1 MMTNL
6 SRHVLTVCLF
16 ISLGFAFFATAG
28 ESPESAQALVEKVVA
43 FDQANGLRAT
53 IDELNKPDGPF
64 VEGSLYAF
72 AYDMTGTMI
81 AHPKN
86 PNLVGKN
93 LIEVPD
99 AEGKFFRKEI
109 VETAK
114 AKGEGW
120 VNYLYKNPTTGQLE
134 PKTTY
139 LKRLDDIIVC
149 AGTYRK

>member
-1 MMTNL
+1 MQTNGLRHALVFFL
-6 SRHVLTVCLF
+6 SAALALSFSARADD
-16 ISLGFAFFATAG
+16 GPDA
-28 ESPESAQALVEKVVA
+28 AQALVAKVAA
-43 FDQANGLRAT
+43 FYQAHGKPAT
-53 IDELNKPDGPF
+53 IEALNQADGPF
-64 VEGSLYAF
+64 VQGSLYAF
-72 AYDMTGTMI
+72 AYDLTGTMI

-86 PNLVGKN
+86 PKLVGKN

-114 AKGEGW
+114 TKGEGW
-120 VNYLYKNPTTGQLE
+120 VDYLYKNPTTSQLE

-139 LKRLDDIIVC
+139 LKRLDDIVVC

>member
-1 MMTNL
+1 MMTNQL
-6 SRHVLTVCLF
+6 RHALTACLF
-16 ISLGFAFFATAG
+16 ASLAVAFNATADEG
-28 ESPESAQALVEKVVA
+28 PDAAKALVEKVAV
-43 FDQANGLRAT
+43 FHQANGKQAT

-72 AYDMTGTMI
+72 AYDLNGTMI

-86 PNLVGKN
+86 PKLVGKN

-109 VETAK
+109 IETAK
-114 AKGEGW
+114 TKGEGW
-120 VNYLYKNPTTGQLE
+120 VDYLYKNPETSQVE

-139 LKRLDDIIVC
+139 LKRLDDMVVC
-149 AGTYRK
+149 AGAYRK